1 MGLAAVIAITNAL
14 FSDVLRSAKHLLSLI
29 NEILDLSKVE
39 AGKLS
44 LIFSDVSIRSLLDQS
59 LEIVK
64 EKIKEHR
71 LEASIETN
79 GIPETLRGDEKRL
92 RQILYNLLSNAV
104 KFTPDG
110 GKIRVKADLVSDS
123 KIGNLELQN
132 EGKDSPAILI
142 SVRDTGIGIQKEDLE
157 RIFGAFEQVES
168 STSRKF
174 QGTGLGLSLT
184 RRLVELH
191 RGRIWAESDG
201 LGKGTTFR
209 LVIPVGQN
217 ERKSMPSGEAF

>member
-1 MGLAAVIAITNAL
+1 
-14 FSDVLRSAKHLLSLI
+14 
-29 NEILDLSKVE
+29 
-39 AGKLS
+39 
-44 LIFSDVSIRSLLDQS
+44 VSIRSLLDQS

-71 LEASIETN
+71 LEAFIETN

-110 GKIRVKADLVSDS
+110 GKIRMTADLVSDS
-123 KIGNLELQN
+123 GIGKSESQT

-142 SVRDTGIGIQKEDLE
+142 SVRDTGIGIEKENLE

-201 LGKGTTFR
+201 LGKGATFR
-209 LVIPVGQN
+209 LVIPVSQN
-217 ERKSMPSGEAF
+217 ERKSMPSGEAFR

>member
-1 MGLAAVIAITNAL
+1 M
-14 FSDVLRSAKHLLSLI
+14 LRSAKHLLSLI

-39 AGKLS
+39 AGKLN
-44 LIFSDVSIRSLLDQS
+44 LTFSDVSIRSLLDQS
-59 LEIVK
+59 LKIVK

-71 LEASIETN
+71 LEAFIETN

-110 GKIRVKADLVSDS
+110 GKIRMTADLVSDS
-123 KIGNLELQN
+123 GIGKSESQT

-142 SVRDTGIGIQKEDLE
+142 SVRDTGIGIEKENLE

-201 LGKGTTFR
+201 LGKGATFR
-209 LVIPVGQN
+209 LVIPVSQN